1 MPEPRNPLEVVEEA
15 LAEADEELISTFH
28 ALSDEQQQ
36 EYGPVH
42 AMVVGRTHAALTLL
56 RKLRADAVVGWIVA
70 EVAST
75 GASDDVWEMRVI
87 VPDGEHEDE
96 GDEVA
101 LLMPFTDTE
110 TAK

>member
-1 MPEPRNPLEVVEEA
+1 MMPEPRNPLEVVEEA
-15 LAEADEELISTFH
+15 LDELRFELTSYYNGHVERDIET
-28 ALSDEQQQ
+28 E
-36 EYGPVH
+36 
-42 AMVVGRTHAALTLL
+42 VVLASSRAALTLL
-56 RKLRADAVVGWIVA
+56 RKLRADAVVVRIVA

-101 LLMPFTDTE
+101 LFIPFTDSTE
-110 TAK
+110 ADDE

>member
-15 LAEADEELISTFH
+15 LGRAVDTPGLWCRGDESLGTACGKCSRCG
-28 ALSDEQQQ
+28 L
-36 EYGPVH
+36 
-42 AMVVGRTHAALTLL
+42 RAALTLL
-56 RKLRADAVVGWIVA
+56 RKVRADAVVVRIVA
-70 EVAST
+70 EVASA